1 MKKTLTI
8 NGSGD
13 ILLQNNKDQLKYLIN
28 KTDKRYNFK
37 NTLIINNNPLV
48 LDFLNFEKDE
58 KEKNGDQF
66 KRKRRIRKKNRN

>member
-28 KTDKRYNFK
+28 KTNKRYNFK

-58 KEKNGDQF
+58 KEKMEINLRG
-66 KRKRRIRKKNRN
+66 KGELKKNRN